1 MQINS
6 SESVHLYPLP
16 VKNRWTFRL
25 LNFFCK
31 SMTCELLNSLFC
43 LLLQH
48 QYYSY
53 KVEKKENGWNKSRN
67 RTQDPQTPTVQK
79 VTTHTYI
86 KSPNSIFSTRLCSKS
101 SMYKAF
107 YHIQSKSI
115 ISYIVGYMLYD
126 ILFKIIAGIT
136 QELGGCTEVICS

>member
-1 MQINS
+1 MVSQWVRSSLIYHILRNAIMHRLRVWEVTLSTWVHILFRDQMQINS

-67 RTQDPQTPTVQK
+67 RTQDPQTPMVQK

-101 SMYKAF
+101 SN
-107 YHIQSKSI
+107 
-115 ISYIVGYMLYD
+115 V
-126 ILFKIIAGIT
+126 
-136 QELGGCTEVICS
+136 